1 MKKIFLY
8 HFLIFLSAGLAVDF
22 SFGQC
27 SDAGVCRV
35 SNIGNEKRG
44 NKLSISLSYN
54 NGYSGKE
61 DDVIFHTFQLN
72 TQYKFFPTSS
82 FNILIP
88 YNMQS
93 GPGGNVNGIG
103 DLIIIWD
110 QELFSA
116 SSALLMASIGMKL
129 ATGNE
134 NKEPALPQH
143 YQPGLGSNDLILT
156 LNFNFDK
163 FGLGAGYQS
172 AGGRNDKEGI
182 KLKRSDNL
190 LLKVSYHIPFDYLQI
205 SPQFLFIKP
214 LSKSTILDLNSSVEK
229 FIDVDKSDQAQLNL
243 FTEIQY
249 YLNENY
255 AVYSELALPLLKR
268 DFNIDGLKRSYT
280 ASLGIRFIF

>member
-1 MKKIFLY
+1 
-8 HFLIFLSAGLAVDF
+8 
-22 SFGQC
+22 
-27 SDAGVCRV
+27 
-35 SNIGNEKRG
+35 
-44 NKLSISLSYN
+44 
-54 NGYSGKE
+54 
-61 DDVIFHTFQLN
+61 
-72 TQYKFFPTSS
+72 
-82 FNILIP
+82 
-88 YNMQS
+88 MQS

-103 DLIIIWD
+103 DLIISWD

-116 SSALLMASIGMKL
+116 SSALLTASIGMRL

-134 NKEPALPQH
+134 NKEPALPQP